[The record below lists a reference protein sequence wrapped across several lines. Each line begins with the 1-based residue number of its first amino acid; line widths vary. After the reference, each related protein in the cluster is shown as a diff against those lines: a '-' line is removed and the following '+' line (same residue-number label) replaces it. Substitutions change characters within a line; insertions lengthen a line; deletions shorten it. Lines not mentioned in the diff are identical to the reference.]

1 MRLSFIHD
9 CPNGRVDKKK
19 FFEAYEKFCSGIN
32 PNNFWRY
39 ASDTCDTGHEGTIA
53 FSDLLWIIAATRGR
67 GDLEQQ
73 LSGIFD
79 TYDLSED
86 VQIDQNELTKMITAL
101 GFIRDCPNGRLDK
114 KKFLEV
120 YEVFLPGGNPKN
132 YCKYAFDTFDTN
144 NDGTIDFS
152 EFLLSV
158 AATKGGDVDE
168 RLSMAFDLYDI
179 SDDQQVDQKEL
190 TKMIIA
196 IYELNGVA
204 DQGGTNS
211 PKARAAEIIASLD
224 GFIRDCPNG
233 RLDKKKFLEVYE
245 VFFPRGNSKAYCK
258 YAFDTFDTNNDG
270 TIDFNE
276 FLLSV
281 AATKGGNLDE
291 RLSAAFDLYDISDD
305 QQVDQQELTKMITA
319 IYDLNGVEDDNNN
332 NVKTRA
338 AEIIASFDVSGDKK
352 LSKQEFITGCKKDPY
367 IRQILASDA

>member
-1 MRLSFIHD
+1 MGNNKSK
-9 CPNGRVDKKK
+9 VDSTKLTPKQLAVLKANTK
-19 FFEAYEKFCSGIN
+19 F
-32 PNNFWRY
+32 
-39 ASDTCDTGHEGTIA
+39 T
-53 FSDLLWIIAATRGR
+53 
-67 GDLEQQ
+67 EQ
-73 LSGIFD
+73 
-79 TYDLSED
+79 
-86 VQIDQNELTKMITAL
+86 
-101 GFIRDCPNGRLDK
+101 
-114 KKFLEV
+114 
-120 YEVFLPGGNPKN
+120 GNSK
-132 YCKYAFDTFDTN
+132 
-144 NDGTIDFS
+144 
-152 EFLLSV
+152 
-158 AATKGGDVDE
+158 
-168 RLSMAFDLYDI
+168 LYDI